1 MSMSD
6 PIADM
11 LTRIRNGQR
20 ANKLEVRMP
29 ASKMKLAM
37 GNLLREEGFVGE
49 VREEDKEGKRDLVVQ
64 LKYYRGQPVIEILQR
79 VSSPGRRVYKG
90 KKELPTVRGGLGI
103 SIVSTS
109 KGLMTDK
116 AARAAG
122 EGGEIVAFVA

>member
-37 GNLLREEGFVGE
+37 GTSLREEGFVGE

-64 LKYYRGQPVIEILQR
+64 LKYDRGQPVIEILQR

>member
-49 VREEDKEGKRDLVVQ
+49 VGEEDKEGKRDLVVQ